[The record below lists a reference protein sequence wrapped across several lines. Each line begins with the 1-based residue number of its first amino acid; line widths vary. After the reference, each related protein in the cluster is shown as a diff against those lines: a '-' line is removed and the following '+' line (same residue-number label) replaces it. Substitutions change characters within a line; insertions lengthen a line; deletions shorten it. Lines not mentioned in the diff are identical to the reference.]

1 VYFTLAGQAE
11 QRQVED
17 FVTKRRPLSLTDRE
31 LAGRRQVS
39 HRGITPSSV
48 AADPRR
54 PARFLQT
61 FEGLP
66 GIHGTAWDKMEHR
79 RCPHTIPPF
88 ATMIIRY
95 AVVAFW
101 FFTSLISGSCLAENP
116 PKPILAG
123 GPTVDFKREV
133 RPILSNRCFAC
144 HGPDEEKIESGLRLD
159 SLESAS
165 SPADSGVAAIVPGKS
180 SESEMIRRVLSQDE
194 SERMPPPEFGAR
206 LTEEE
211 VATLKKWIDSGAT
224 YSKHWSFDQVRS
236 TVPRPRSETPAE
248 WSLWPASPIDSHIL
262 DRLLE
267 RSWTPSRQADR
278 ATLLRRVYLDLIGL
292 PPSVDEL
299 DGFLVDPDP
308 DAFEKRVDALLA
320 SPAFGEHWGR
330 KWLDLARYADSAGYA
345 DDPQRT
351 IWGYRDWVIRAINR
365 GMPFDQFTIEQMAG
379 DLLENP
385 TEDQLVATA
394 FHRNTLTNNEGGT
407 NDEEFRN
414 VAVVDR
420 VNTTMSVWMGVTM
433 ACAQCH
439 SHKFDPISQKEY
451 FEVFSIFN
459 QSQDADRTDESP
471 TLAWYTPEQR
481 EQIESWKQQIER
493 LHRELDKPEP
503 KWADSQRKWE
513 ARFQPSLEWSVYKPE
528 RLAKEASKDL
538 TIREDGGI
546 AWNKGTD
553 ANQVEIE
560 WTIANEEDLRRLQ
573 GLALE
578 MKGTDGLKISEVQG
592 VVRSEQ
598 SSSQLARFVRIE
610 LPGEEKILSL
620 AEVQVFRGTEN
631 IAKLGKASQSSEGF
645 GGSASRAIDGKT
657 DGDYTKNSVTH
668 TEKSSAPWWE
678 VELADPTPIDKV
690 VVWNR
695 TDNKL
700 EDRLSGAI
708 VKVLTGDRAVIGE
721 FRIEKGAASHEI
733 QVIPSLVLRWAFAS
747 AKGESGTSEAA
758 KAIDGKPQ
766 TSWTVGKDSDGAN
779 RLILAVDNAAKT
791 LEKVS
796 FPAVLALR
804 VSLQQT
810 KGQDTSGAMV
820 VLKSEDSRLMEW
832 LQLPEKVQS
841 IVHKNEDTRT
851 GEEAAYLHGFY
862 AREIAPERET
872 ERNELARLEKLLEQT
887 KPETTV
893 PIMRDLEMSKQR
905 ETFVQ
910 LRGNYRVH
918 GDKVGPGLP
927 VAFHPY
933 KGAGQDQTTKLT
945 RLDLA
950 KWLVQEDNPL
960 TPRVIANRYWEY
972 LFGTGIVRTSEE
984 FGSQGDLPTH
994 PELLDHLALKLV
1006 ELEWDTKKFLRY
1018 LVLSRVYQQASAVS
1032 ADRFEEDPE
1041 NIYLSRGPRFRAS
1054 AEQIRDMALEAAG
1067 LLSHRM
1073 FGPPVRP
1080 MQPSMG
1086 LNAAFGSKTDW
1097 ETSKGEN
1104 RYRRALYTQ
1113 WRRSNPYP
1121 SMATFDA
1128 PNREVCVLKRDR
1140 TNTPLQA
1147 LVTLN
1152 DPVFIEAA
1160 QGLARRAVLWNHAE
1174 QNFESRLGK
1183 VFEWTL
1189 ARKPRESEIAALR
1202 SLRNEAHSELEN
1214 APELA
1219 KKLATEP
1226 LGPLPEGAS
1235 PSELAAWTALCNV
1248 VLNLDEFLMK
1258 P

>member
-1 VYFTLAGQAE
+1 MKEPVC
-11 QRQVED
+11 
-17 FVTKRRPLSLTDRE
+17 
-31 LAGRRQVS
+31 
-39 HRGITPSSV
+39 
-48 AADPRR
+48 PR
-54 PARFLQT
+54 
-61 FEGLP
+61 
-66 GIHGTAWDKMEHR
+66 
-79 RCPHTIPPF
+79 TIPPF

-95 AVVAFW
+95 AVLAFW
-101 FFTSLISGSCLAENP
+101 FFSFLLSNASFGENP
-116 PKPILAG
+116 PDSESARN
-123 GPTVDFKREV
+123 PTVDFKREV

-159 SLESAS
+159 SLESAQ
-165 SPADSGVAAIVPGKS
+165 SPADSGIAAIVPGKS
-180 SESEMIRRVLSQDE
+180 SESEMIRRVLSHDE

-206 LTEEE
+206 LTVEE
-211 VATLKKWIDSGAT
+211 VATLKRWIDSGAT
-224 YSKHWSFDQVRS
+224 YSKHWSFDNVQVTS
-236 TVPRPRSETPAE
+236 PPLPSKASNE
-248 WSLWPASPIDSHIL
+248 WSQWPTSPIDSYVL
-262 DRLLE
+262 DRLAE
-267 RSWTPSRQADR
+267 RKWTPSQQADR

-292 PPSVDEL
+292 PPSLDEL
-299 DGFLVDPDP
+299 HSFVTDLEP

-351 IWGYRDWVIRAINR
+351 IWGYRDWVIRAINH
-365 GMPFDQFTIEQMAG
+365 GMPFDQFTIEQIAG
-379 DLLENP
+379 DLLDNP

-414 VAVVDR
+414 VAIVDR

-439 SHKFDPISQKEY
+439 SHKYDPISQKEY

-481 EQIESWKQQIER
+481 EQMDSWKQQIER

-503 KWADSQRKWE
+503 QWVDSQRKWE
-513 ARFQPSLEWSVYKPE
+513 ARLQPSIQWNVYKPD
-528 RLAKEASKDL
+528 RLATDASKDL
-538 TIREDGGI
+538 TIREDGAI
-546 AWNKGTD
+546 AWDKGPD
-553 ANQVEIE
+553 ANQIEIE
-560 WTIANEEDLRRLQ
+560 WTIANQEDLKRLQ

-578 MKGTDGLKISEVQG
+578 MKGLAGLKISEVQG

-598 SSSQLARFVRIE
+598 ATSQLARFVRIE

-645 GGSASRAIDGKT
+645 GGVASRAIDGKT
-657 DGDYTKNSVTH
+657 DGDYNKNSVTH
-668 TEKSSAPWWE
+668 TEKSAAPWWE
-678 VELADPTPIDKV
+678 VELAEPAPVDKV
-690 VVWNR
+690 AVWNR

-708 VKVLTGDRAVIGE
+708 VKVLTNDRDVISE

-733 QVIPSLVLRWAFAS
+733 QTIPSLVLPWSLAIVQ
-747 AKGESGTSEAA
+747 GENGTTEAA
-758 KAIDGKPQ
+758 KVIDGKPQ
-766 TSWTVGKDSDGAN
+766 TSWTVGAESEGKN
-779 RLILAVDNAAKT
+779 RLVLALANDQAGKAS
-791 LEKVS
+791 EKIS
-796 FPAVLALR
+796 FPATL
-804 VSLQQT
+804 SLQMKLQQAKEQAAT
-810 KGQDTSGAMV
+810 GAIV
-820 VLKSEDSRLMEW
+820 VRRSEDSRLMEW

-841 IVHKNEDTRT
+841 LVQKVAENRT
-851 GEEAAYLHGFY
+851 AEEASYLHRYY
-862 AREIAPERET
+862 AREIAPEREP
-872 ERNELARLEKLLEQT
+872 ERRELARLQKLLEQT

-893 PIMRDLEMSKQR
+893 PVMRDLETSKQR

-933 KGAGQDQTTKLT
+933 KGVRKEQATPLT

-994 PELLDHLALKLV
+994 PELLDHLALKLI
-1006 ELEWDTKKFLRY
+1006 ELDWDTKKFLRY
-1018 LVLSRVYQQASAVS
+1018 LVLSRTYQQSSTVS
-1032 ADRFEEDPE
+1032 AERFEEDPE
-1041 NIYLSRGPRFRAS
+1041 NVYLSRGPRFRAS

-1104 RYRRALYTQ
+1104 RFRRALYTQ

-1160 QGLARRAVLWNHAE
+1160 QGLARRAVLWDSPDPS
-1174 QNFESRLGK
+1174 FESRLGK
-1183 VFEWTL
+1183 IFEWTL
-1189 ARKPRESEIAALR
+1189 ARKPRASEINALR
-1202 SLRNEAHSELEN
+1202 ELLNEALSELDN

-1219 KKLATEP
+1219 TKLATEP
-1226 LGPLPEGAS
+1226 LGPLPSGAS
-1235 PSELAAWTALCNV
+1235 PNELAAWTALCNV

>member
-1 VYFTLAGQAE
+1 
-11 QRQVED
+11 
-17 FVTKRRPLSLTDRE
+17 
-31 LAGRRQVS
+31 
-39 HRGITPSSV
+39 
-48 AADPRR
+48 
-54 PARFLQT
+54 
-61 FEGLP
+61 
-66 GIHGTAWDKMEHR
+66 
-79 RCPHTIPPF
+79 
-88 ATMIIRY
+88 MIIRY
-95 AVVAFW
+95 AVLAFW
-101 FFTSLISGSCLAENP
+101 FLTFPFSYSSFGENP
-116 PKPILAG
+116 LEPAPRDRTA
-123 GPTVDFKREV
+123 VDFKREV

-159 SLESAS
+159 SLESAR

-211 VATLKKWIDSGAT
+211 VAILKKWIDSGAT
-224 YSKHWSFDQVRS
+224 YSKHWSFDKVQA
-236 TVPRPRSETPAE
+236 TNPPLLTETADE
-248 WSLWPASPIDSHIL
+248 WSRWASSPIDSFVL
-262 DRLLE
+262 DKLLE
-267 RSWTPSRQADR
+267 RDWTPSHQADR

-292 PPSVDEL
+292 PPSLDEL
-299 DGFLVDPDP
+299 DEFLTDVDP

-351 IWGYRDWVIRAINR
+351 IWGYRDWVIRAINS

-439 SHKFDPISQKEY
+439 SHKYDPISQKEY

-481 EQIESWKQQIER
+481 EQIDSWKQQIER

-503 KWADSQRKWE
+503 QWADAQKKWE
-513 ARFQPSLEWSVYKPE
+513 SRLQPSIHWSVYKPD
-528 RLAKEASKDL
+528 RLAQDATKDL
-538 TIREDGGI
+538 TVREDGAI
-546 AWNKGTD
+546 EWSKGTD
-553 ANQVEIE
+553 VNQIEVEWTVANQ
-560 WTIANEEDLRRLQ
+560 EDLKRLH
-573 GLALE
+573 GLALD
-578 MKGTDGLKISEVQG
+578 MKGFEGLKISEVQA

-598 SSSQLARFVRIE
+598 NDSQLARFVRIE
-610 LPGEEKILSL
+610 LPGADKILSL
-620 AEVQVFRGTEN
+620 AEVQAFRGTEN

-645 GGSASRAIDGKT
+645 GGTASRAIDGKT
-657 DGDYTKNSVTH
+657 EGDYNKNSVTH
-668 TEKSSAPWWE
+668 TEKSTAPWWE
-678 VELADPTPIDKV
+678 VEFAESAPIEKV

-708 VKVLTGDRAVIGE
+708 VKVLNGDREVISE
-721 FRIEKGAASHEI
+721 FRIEKGSASHEI
-733 QVIPSLVLRWAFAS
+733 QVIPSFVLPWSFAS
-747 AKGESGTSEAA
+747 VQGDNGTGEAA
-758 KAIDGKPQ
+758 KAIDGRPQ
-766 TSWTVGKDSDGAN
+766 TNWTIGKDSSGGSK
-779 RLILAVDNAAKT
+779 LVLAVDT
-791 LEKVS
+791 EKVAKAAEKIS
-796 FPAVLALR
+796 FPASML
-804 VSLQQT
+804 LQVKLQPP
-810 KGQDTSGAMV
+810 KGHSGTGTMI
-820 VLKSEDSRLMEW
+820 VLKSDDARLTEW
-832 LQLPEKVQS
+832 LRLPEKVQS
-841 IVHKNEDTRT
+841 IVQSATDKRTQED
-851 GEEAAYLHGFY
+851 ADYLHRY
-862 AREIAPERET
+862 YVREIAPEREPD
-872 ERNELARLEKLLEQT
+872 RKELARLETLLEQT

-893 PIMRDLEMSKQR
+893 PVMRDLETSKQR

-927 VAFHPY
+927 VAFHSY
-933 KGAGQDQTTKLT
+933 KGLAQERASQLT

-994 PELLDHLALKLV
+994 PELLDHLALELM

-1018 LVLSRVYQQASAVS
+1018 LVLSSAYQQSSAVS
-1032 ADRFEEDPE
+1032 AKRFEEDPD
-1041 NIYLSRGPRFRAS
+1041 NVYLSRGPRFRAS

-1080 MQPSMG
+1080 MQPNMG

-1160 QGLARRAVLWNHAE
+1160 QGLARRAVLWSGIE
-1174 QNFESRLGK
+1174 TDFESRLEK

-1189 ARKPRESEIAALR
+1189 ARKPRDSEVAALR
-1202 SLRNEAHSELEN
+1202 ELLNEALSELEN

-1219 KKLATEP
+1219 TKLATEP
-1226 LGPLPEGAS
+1226 LGPLPAEAA
-1235 PSELAAWTALCNV
+1235 PNELAAWTALCNV